1 MDTPTRWNEQ
11 RFGLVV
17 QNSVAAVPAWA
28 PIGYDARRYRRYLGE
43 DGSDGLVEVLAHHR
57 DRWGHVDR
65 FDDFVDLLTFE
76 RFDAE
81 EWARLA
87 VEAGMTHV
95 EVHARDPDGWCWW
108 NAPDA
113 DRTTVERGPQRDV
126 LHEFAAACDDRNLGF
141 ATRYSVDVPSRD
153 SITDEIR
160 TATVERQRADLAS
173 TFGTDRVLVDG
184 SSEPSTGSWELRRGL
199 GPSLG
204 YNRAERP
211 EHQLTGFDVVDLL
224 TEVVAKG
231 GHLRLSVGPTSAGEV
246 PAHAA
251 RSLRDAGVWIRE
263 HRDLLDRAVPW
274 TTWGDD
280 DVRYL
285 VLDGALHAID
295 LRGRGVFADID
306 RTSHRA
312 VSITAVH
319 PAPAAADQPVAFRHD
334 EHGLQIEPDRRPA
347 TQASG
352 APSIDS
358 IRTFRIELVD
368 VDAPDTLFEPTARPL
383 LPLQPLL
390 DNAVAGDI
398 VQLGDAHYVGS
409 VTVPPGVVLRGLGAG
424 RTSIRVASGS
434 PLRLDRN
441 ARLEHVRVTP
451 GEPGDVPGDEA
462 EVTRSDITVEIVGDF
477 ATVLGCTIDGEVAA
491 RADGAVVRATAAG
504 RISAA
509 DCNHLTVSR
518 CEFGD
523 SGVDDAAIDLVGGDD
538 HEIDSCTVSGHW
550 CAVRARGTI
559 ATIVRGCTISSRWW
573 GVRLE
578 ATERAHVHGNRVS
591 RTTRAV
597 DVDGGSQALVDGNA
611 VFDGDS
617 GCVLQRG
624 AAGCQVSGNYWERC
638 RVGLLAWGATGVH
651 EQDNIAIDLHEP
663 DHATITGP

>member
-1 MDTPTRWNEQ
+1 MDAPTWWIEQ

-28 PIGYDARRYRRYLGE
+28 PIGYDAQHYRQYLGE
-43 DGSDGLVEVLAHHR
+43 DGSDVLVEVLAHHR
-57 DRWGHVDR
+57 DRWGHVER

-76 RFDAE
+76 GFDAD

-87 VEAGMTHV
+87 VDAGMTRV

-113 DRTTVERGPQRDV
+113 DRTTVGRGPRRDV
-126 LHEFAAACDDRNLGF
+126 LGEFAAACDDRDLEF
-141 ATRYSVDVPSRD
+141 SVRYAVDVPGD
-153 SITDEIR
+153 GGTADEFR
-160 TATVERQRADLAS
+160 TAAADRQRADLAA
-173 TFGTDRVLVDG
+173 TFGADRVFLDG
-184 SSEPSTGSWELRRGL
+184 SSEHATEPWELRRGL

-204 YNRAERP
+204 HNRAERP

-224 TEVVAKG
+224 TDVVARG
-231 GHLRLSVGPTSAGEV
+231 GRLLLNVGPTSTGEV

-251 RSLRDAGVWIRE
+251 RSLREAGLWIRE
-263 HRDLLDRAVPW
+263 HRDLLGRAVPW
-274 TTWGDD
+274 TTWGDG

-285 VLDGALHAID
+285 LLDGALYAID

-306 RTSHRA
+306 RASWRVA
-312 VSITAVH
+312 SITAVH
-319 PAPAAADQPVAFRHD
+319 PAPAELSGELRPVTFRHD
-334 EHGLQIEPDRRPA
+334 ENGLLIEPDRRPVTPDTGA
-347 TQASG
+347 T
-352 APSIDS
+352 SIAS
-358 IRTFRIELVD
+358 IRTFRIELVA
-368 VDAPDTLFEPTARPL
+368 VDAPDTLFEPTAPPV

-390 DNAVAGDI
+390 DAAVAGDI
-398 VQLGDAHYVGS
+398 VQLGDARYVGP

-424 RTSIRVASGS
+424 RTTIAVHGGS
-434 PLRLDRN
+434 PVRLDRN
-441 ARLEHVRVTP
+441 ARLEHVRVTGNEASGTRP
-451 GEPGDVPGDEA
+451 DV
-462 EVTRSDITVEIVGDF
+462 TVEIVGPF
-477 ATVLGCTIDGEVAA
+477 ATVLGCTIDGELAA

-509 DCNHLTVSR
+509 ECNHITVSR
-518 CEFGD
+518 CELVG
-523 SGVDDAAIDLVGGDD
+523 SRVDAAAIDLVGGDD
-538 HEIDSCTVSGHW
+538 HEIDSCTVSGYG
-550 CAVRARGTI
+550 CAVRARDTI
-559 ATIVRGCTISSRWW
+559 ATIVRGCTITSRWW